1 MVLHAGLMIV
11 SWKCDAT
18 RKRGSEN
25 IFDWSFYFIIERCFA
40 PIRLFK
46 FKLHSRNT
54 DTYDYYKFDLYPHIP
69 SRVVG
74 YRKVVIRVW
83 VTKRVGGSEGGKA
96 RSSHWEYIPI

>member
-25 IFDWSFYFIIERCFA
+25 IFDCSFYFFIERCFA
-40 PIRLFK
+40 PIKQFK

-54 DTYDYYKFDLYPHIP
+54 GPYDNYKFDLYPHIP

-74 YRKVVIRVW
+74 CRTVVIRVW
-83 VTKRVGGSEGGKA
+83 VTKRVGVSVGGKA
-96 RSSHWEYIPI
+96 RSRHWECP